1 MQFMYADESGD
12 PGYWDHAKPAH
23 LNPSPHYILTGF
35 ILEAEK
41 WKESLEALIG
51 IRRQVCKKYC
61 LPARTEM
68 HGVEIVNPRSGSPF
82 KCVKG
87 GRRARVALYREFL
100 EGVATQL
107 LGARIINVYL
117 DKRTPKCNSSSSR
130 DIEATAWEYLL
141 QRFENYLRRSKG
153 GDFGMVFAD
162 DANEKKI
169 RRTLRKMR
177 RFNYTPSH
185 FGGSYQNT
193 AELILE
199 DPNFRR
205 SHHSLMVQV
214 ADMAS
219 HSLYRREH
227 AKPGYKK
234 HNIDRLFNVLDPILL
249 KVASRSDPH
258 GVVRM

>member
-12 PGYWDHAKPAH
+12 PGHWDHAKPAH
-23 LNPSPHYILTGF
+23 LNPSPHYILSGF
-35 ILEAEK
+35 IIEAET
-41 WKESLEALIG
+41 WRETLDTLI
-51 IRRQVCKKYC
+51 QVRGQICKKYG

-68 HGVEIVNPRSGSPF
+68 HGVDIINPRNESPF
-82 KCVKG
+82 KSIKG
-87 GRRARVALYREFL
+87 GRRARAALYKEFL
-100 EGVATQL
+100 ESVTDHL
-107 LGARIINVYL
+107 PEARLINVYL
-117 DKRTPKCNSSSSR
+117 DKRSPKYKSSSSR

-141 QRFENYLRRSKG
+141 QRFENYLRRSKK

-177 RFNYTPSH
+177 RHNFTPSH
-185 FGGSYQNT
+185 FGGSYKNT
-193 AELILE
+193 TELILE

-234 HNIDRLFNVLDPILL
+234 HNIDRLFNVLNQILL
-249 KVASRSDPH
+249 KAASRNDPD

>member
-1 MQFMYADESGD
+1 MQFMYADESG
-12 PGYWDHAKPAH
+12 
-23 LNPSPHYILTGF
+23 L
-35 ILEAEK
+35 
-41 WKESLEALIG
+41 
-51 IRRQVCKKYC
+51 
-61 LPARTEM
+61 
-68 HGVEIVNPRSGSPF
+68 
-82 KCVKG
+82 
-87 GRRARVALYREFL
+87 
-100 EGVATQL
+100 ATQL
-107 LGARIINVYL
+107 PEARIINVYL
-117 DKRTPKCNSSSSR
+117 DKRTPKYKSSSSR
-130 DIEATAWEYLL
+130 DIEVIAWEYLL
-141 QRFENYLRRSKG
+141 QRFESYLRRSKG

-185 FGGSYQNT
+185 FGGSCQNT

-234 HNIDRLFNVLDPILL
+234 HYIDRLSNVLGPILL